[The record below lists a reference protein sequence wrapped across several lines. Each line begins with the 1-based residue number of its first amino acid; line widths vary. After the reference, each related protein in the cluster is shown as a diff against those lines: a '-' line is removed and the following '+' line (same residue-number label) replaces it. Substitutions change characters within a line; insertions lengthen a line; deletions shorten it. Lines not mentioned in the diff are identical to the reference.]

1 MIQTLKCKKC
11 TNPIKIDYSKAP
23 KDEFIIGCPSCNQK
37 YKLKK
42 PQPSKE
48 IISST
53 VDKVVSTNIKNIP
66 CPKCNSNL
74 GVDLSKIIKFP
85 AIISCKKCSTKLK
98 INDPNI
104 KSSLAQNKLDSLKK
118 GPAQLKVDSSKID
131 PKNNWAYNLYNFTRR
146 VSYLNKLTLFIYLLY
161 LTKSISRTLSEINIS
176 KIDQESFLK
185 LKAETTVISSNIF
198 NSIIIP
204 ILKEN
209 EIPPNLLKWA
219 TSWFVKKLSV
229 RIIINILDRKGV
241 DKNLPFIKK
250 YIDEVEKDNNK
261 IIGFVSNQYLIL
273 IYFLVLILV
282 PISFDNLSHF
292 GFLLSLFVSLFWGG
306 LPLLLANYKGYN
318 KTKSVLVGNL
328 AFWFLVIILPSYSA
342 SSFLMYA
349 RESFDF
355 ISPYYMLLFAA
366 IGLLGLISD
375 YLQSRGKNID
385 GFNKFSIVFKPAFI
399 AFSLLIPFLCLTLFS
414 SLTKHKV
421 TNEELEVFNEKN
433 TSFQGNWYFLNSDS
447 TKVNSLD
454 LSCYSNISSDENG
467 DIDLSITSSFD
478 ESNSIKLNKYESK
491 FELKENY
498 NFEIKYPIQFENL
511 LEVISYDNDVLKVIV
526 SSSKG
531 EKIKI
536 TALRDQSGFF
546 EIIRKKEE
554 RLVFLNNQITEEVIV
569 Q

>member
-1 MIQTLKCKKC
+1 
-11 TNPIKIDYSKAP
+11 
-23 KDEFIIGCPSCNQK
+23 
-37 YKLKK
+37 
-42 PQPSKE
+42 
-48 IISST
+48 
-53 VDKVVSTNIKNIP
+53 
-66 CPKCNSNL
+66 
-74 GVDLSKIIKFP
+74 
-85 AIISCKKCSTKLK
+85 
-98 INDPNI
+98 
-104 KSSLAQNKLDSLKK
+104 
-118 GPAQLKVDSSKID
+118 
-131 PKNNWAYNLYNFTRR
+131 
-146 VSYLNKLTLFIYLLY
+146 
-161 LTKSISRTLSEINIS
+161 
-176 KIDQESFLK
+176 
-185 LKAETTVISSNIF
+185 
-198 NSIIIP
+198 
-204 ILKEN
+204 
-209 EIPPNLLKWA
+209 
-219 TSWFVKKLSV
+219 
-229 RIIINILDRKGV
+229 
-241 DKNLPFIKK
+241 
-250 YIDEVEKDNNK
+250 
-261 IIGFVSNQYLIL
+261 
-273 IYFLVLILV
+273 
-282 PISFDNLSHF
+282 
-292 GFLLSLFVSLFWGG
+292 
-306 LPLLLANYKGYN
+306 
-318 KTKSVLVGNL
+318 
-328 AFWFLVIILPSYSA
+328 
-342 SSFLMYA
+342 MYA